1 MKSSLNQPPPAASP
15 KPALDNDGLD
25 TRDFVISHISSLNVL
40 LKRRAAIYAR
50 RAFGF
55 TLTEWRILTLLRTSP
70 AISVRELALEA
81 LADSA
86 QISRAA
92 ARLVSK
98 GYLTRQQSALDK
110 REALLAL
117 TRRGMQVSQEMC
129 EASLRRNEEL
139 LVGFSQKQI
148 RALIAML
155 DELTVR
161 SRAMVAAD
169 ETADQIA
176 AANFKR
182 KPPRPGARRPRR

>member
-1 MKSSLNQPPPAASP
+1 MKRSLNSPPAEHTQ
-15 KPALDNDGLD
+15 DNHGLE
-25 TRDFVISHISSLNVL
+25 TRDFVISRVSSLNVL

-50 RAFGF
+50 RAFAF

-70 AISVRELALEA
+70 AVSVRELALEA

-92 ARLVSK
+92 AGLVAK
-98 GYLTRQQSALDK
+98 GYLTRQRSALDK

-117 TRRGMQVSQEMC
+117 TRRGMQVSQEMT

-139 LVGFSQKQI
+139 LRGFTPNQI

-155 DELTVR
+155 DELTAR
-161 SRAMVAAD
+161 ARAMVAAD
-169 ETADQIA
+169 ETAEETA
-176 AANFKR
+176 PVRR
-182 KPPRPGARRPRR
+182 KPRPSAARQSARS